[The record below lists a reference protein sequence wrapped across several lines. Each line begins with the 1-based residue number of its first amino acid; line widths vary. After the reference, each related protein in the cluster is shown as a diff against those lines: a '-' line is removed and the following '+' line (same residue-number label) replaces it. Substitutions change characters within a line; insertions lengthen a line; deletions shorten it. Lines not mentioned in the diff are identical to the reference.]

1 MSSLRTILGAA
12 LACSTLVAPAA
23 LAQQKTITTETMR
36 ATESMKM
43 DAINKNA
50 EEVVKERQK
59 STSDMPKAAEKPM
72 ADETDKAKAMGMEK
86 KMDGMK

>member
-1 MSSLRTILGAA
+1 MSSLRTVLGAA
-12 LACSTLVAPAA
+12 AACALLAAPAA
-23 LAQQKTITTETMR
+23 FAQQKTITTETMR

-50 EEVVKERQK
+50 EEAAKDKQK
-59 STSDMPKAAEKPM
+59 TMPDTSKTNDAMHGEMEK
-72 ADETDKAKAMGMEK
+72 DKKMEMEK